1 MTPDSAAGLPCMT
14 KTDVV
19 RAAFE
24 AYLAQDL
31 AVERALL
38 ADHFR
43 FTSPQDDHIDKAAF
57 LERCFPTA
65 ARLVSQVV
73 LDLVDAGGDGVFIRY
88 EYELTTG
95 ERHRNTEYIR
105 VVDGRLVETEVY
117 FGGRVA

>member
-1 MTPDSAAGLPCMT
+1 
-14 KTDVV
+14 V

-31 AVERALL
+31 AAERALL
-38 ADHFR
+38 AEHFR

-57 LERCFPTA
+57 HERCFPTA

-95 ERHRNTEYIR
+95 ERHRNTVEGPR
-105 VVDGRLVETEVY
+105 PPHPSQARGGPRDG
-117 FGGRVA
+117 ADA

>member
-1 MTPDSAAGLPCMT
+1 MT

-31 AVERALL
+31 PAERALL
-38 ADHFR
+38 AEDFR
-43 FTSPQDDHIDKAAF
+43 FTSPQDDHIGKAAF

-65 ARLVSQVV
+65 ARLVSQRI

-88 EYELTTG
+88 EYELATG

-105 VVDGRLVETEVY
+105 VVDGLMVETEVF
-117 FGGRVA
+117 FGGRVDSPG